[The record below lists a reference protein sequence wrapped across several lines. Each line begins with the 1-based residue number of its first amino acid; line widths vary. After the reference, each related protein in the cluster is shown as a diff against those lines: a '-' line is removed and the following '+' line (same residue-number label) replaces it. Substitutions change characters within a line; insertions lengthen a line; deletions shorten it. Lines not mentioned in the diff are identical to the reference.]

1 MDEERTAAIEATAD
15 ISMEGQVVSRHDI
28 EAILK
33 RLDEQEERE
42 YTLEELHQHHLKLRE
57 SVEAG
62 IMDPGIGK
70 RTDEHIVTKMKAQAK
85 RGYQVVRETDF
96 LGT

>member
-33 RLDEQEERE
+33 RLDDPTDRFPS
-42 YTLEELHQHHLKLRE
+42 
-57 SVEAG
+57 SVNRHSDA
-62 IMDPGIGK
+62 DDHT
-70 RTDEHIVTKMKAQAK
+70 RTIRHTAAHGHASVDTYPNVNDHAHKPSGRHGAK
-85 RGYQVVRETDF
+85 
-96 LGT
+96 